1 VERALLASAA
11 IAAVL
16 AALGVCHGFNA
27 VLRGTH
33 DKAKAPRR
41 R

>member
-1 VERALLASAA
+1 LLAS
-11 IAAVL
+11 AAVL
-16 AALGVCHGFNA
+16 AALAALGVGHGFSA

-33 DKAKAPRR
+33 GKAKAQRR